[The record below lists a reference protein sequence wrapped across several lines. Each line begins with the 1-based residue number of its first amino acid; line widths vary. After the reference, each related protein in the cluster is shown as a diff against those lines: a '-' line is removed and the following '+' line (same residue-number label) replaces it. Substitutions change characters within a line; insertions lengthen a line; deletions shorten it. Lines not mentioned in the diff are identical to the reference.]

1 MPSDTSFGY
10 IFCTCP
16 TRLVDST
23 AALIA
28 ILYDHFIHFHRH
40 FLRAHTAFPMADVKD
55 PVVETNE
62 SIGAAAAVVG
72 SSQLLKDYEAR

>member
-1 MPSDTSFGY
+1 
-10 IFCTCP
+10 
-16 TRLVDST
+16 
-23 AALIA
+23 
-28 ILYDHFIHFHRH
+28 
-40 FLRAHTAFPMADVKD
+40 MADVKD